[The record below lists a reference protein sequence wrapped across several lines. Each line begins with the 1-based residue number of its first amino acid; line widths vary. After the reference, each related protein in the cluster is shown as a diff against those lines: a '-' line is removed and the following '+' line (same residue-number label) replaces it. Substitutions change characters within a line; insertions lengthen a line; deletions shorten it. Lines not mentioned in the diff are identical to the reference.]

1 MQVSETSWS
10 ETEKKIAREAFDRA
24 YERETSALIEKV
36 RSKASAI
43 AELDDVWGLH
53 DFLSAKRHDIDGKYD
68 YRYSVLIFVLAGLLK
83 EGWLQI
89 DELKG
94 LEQEKLAKVAAMSR
108 M

>member
-10 ETEKKIAREAFDRA
+10 ETEKKIAREAFERA

-36 RSKASAI
+36 REKASAI

-94 LEQEKLAKVAAMSR
+94 LEQDKLAKVAAMAR

>member
-1 MQVSETSWS
+1 MSETSWS
-10 ETEKKIAREAFDRA
+10 ETEKKIAREAFERA
-24 YERETSALIEKV
+24 YERETNALIEKV
-36 RSKASAI
+36 REKASAI
-43 AELDDVWGLH
+43 AELDEVWGLH

-94 LEQEKLAKVAAMSR
+94 LEQDKLAKVAAMAR

>member
-36 RSKASAI
+36 REKASAI

-94 LEQEKLAKVAAMSR
+94 LEQDKLAKVAAMAR

>member
-10 ETEKKIAREAFDRA
+10 ETEKKIAREAFERA
-24 YERETSALIEKV
+24 YERETNALIEKV
-36 RSKASAI
+36 REKASAI

-83 EGWLQI
+83 EGWLQL

>member
-36 RSKASAI
+36 REKASAI
-43 AELDDVWGLH
+43 AELDDLWGLH

-94 LEQEKLAKVAAMSR
+94 LEQDKLAKVAAMAR